1 MTTKQLNETYS
12 DLNYT
17 DYKAVGEEVKTN
29 FVTTWIKDENIRK
42 CNITYGK

>member
-17 DYKAVGEEVKTN
+17 DYKADGEEVKN
-29 FVTTWIKDENIRK
+29 RE
-42 CNITYGK
+42 